1 MIISHIHDIL
11 NYEGRSSQQ
20 GCSGPGTHWVGRV
33 RWTGVPSD
41 VLAGG
46 WRAMC
51 RGSRGRRDDEEIPKR
66 MSPPLLSSGYSRL
79 ISHWTKRCWCGL
91 LPHKWRL
98 HDVMFWGLFD
108 DNTQNMIHTK
118 AHVRRRQT
126 LPPEC
131 GPWGAPREYR
141 PRRRH
146 SYDVSGRTRR
156 RPSNMAWD
164 YTLDRPSAG
173 RPPTDESLTETTLK

>member
-1 MIISHIHDIL
+1 
-11 NYEGRSSQQ
+11 
-20 GCSGPGTHWVGRV
+20 
-33 RWTGVPSD
+33 
-41 VLAGG
+41 
-46 WRAMC
+46 
-51 RGSRGRRDDEEIPKR
+51 
-66 MSPPLLSSGYSRL
+66 
-79 ISHWTKRCWCGL
+79 
-91 LPHKWRL
+91 
-98 HDVMFWGLFD
+98 MFWGLFD

-131 GPWGAPREYR
+131 GPWGAPLEYR